1 MFRIPKKPHRKPFPT
16 GQKQHQKTVPGMADQ
31 VSGSIAQ
38 PQTKSNDIFP
48 GGGTGEGTSLEKRQ
62 PLSTS
67 LAENLAAIRNRTG
80 ENSDLIIREF
90 EVFLYKI
97 RAAVIYLDGLVNNE
111 LVHVHVLRGLM
122 AGSAAMRVS
131 EQEEAPECGEMRG
144 TQEVCLQGEDAF
156 KAIKDKLLSVAG
168 AGEISTVDQAVLAFH
183 SADAVFLLD
192 GYSQGLV
199 LAVRGFPVR
208 GIAEPGTENMI
219 RGPREGF
226 VEGLRINTALLRRRL
241 RDPNFKMISM
251 RLGRRT
257 HTDCVLA
264 YVQDLVDPDL
274 LSEVQ
279 QRLANIDCDLILES
293 GNIEQLIE
301 DSWLSPFPQ
310 VQSTERPDKVIAAV
324 LEGRVAILV
333 DGTPFALLV
342 PATFLQFFQAGED
355 YYERWLIASVVR
367 MLRIFASY
375 VATFT
380 PALYVAV
387 LSFHPGLLPTNLALA
402 VAATR
407 EGIPF
412 PAVVEALIMEVAFEL
427 FREAGARL
435 PGPIGQTVGIVGGLI
450 VGEAA
455 VAANLASPG
464 MVIVVA
470 LTALAGFSIPA
481 YNMAIGFRLV
491 RFPLTILAATLG
503 LYGVMLGF
511 IIINIHM
518 VSLRSFGVTYLSP
531 LAPYRF
537 RDWKDILI
545 RAPARAMV
553 TRPAITRA
561 RQPKRENSDKPEG
574 W

>member
-1 MFRIPKKPHRKPFPT
+1 MT
-16 GQKQHQKTVPGMADQ
+16 DQ
-31 VSGSIAQ
+31 VGGPKAEPKAKSND
-38 PQTKSNDIFP
+38 KSNDIFP
-48 GGGTGEGTSLEKRQ
+48 GGGTGEGTSLEKWQ
-62 PLSTS
+62 PLAPS
-67 LAENLAAIRNRTG
+67 LADNLAAIRDRTG

-90 EVFLYKI
+90 EVALYKI
-97 RAAVIYLDGLVNNE
+97 RAAVIYIDGLVNNE
-111 LVHVHVLRGLM
+111 LIHTHVLRSLM
-122 AGSAAMRVS
+122 TGSAPMRVM
-131 EQEEAPECGEMRG
+131 EEEEAPECGEKRRPLG
-144 TQEVCLQGEDAF
+144 LCLEGEDAF
-156 KAIKDKLLSVAG
+156 KAIKDKLLPIAG
-168 AGEISTVDQAVLAFH
+168 AREFSTVDQAVLAFY

-192 GYSQGLV
+192 GYTQGLV
-199 LAVRGFPVR
+199 LSVRGYPLR
-208 GIAEPGTENMI
+208 GVTEPGTENLI

-226 VEGLRINTALLRRRL
+226 VEGLRVNTSLLRRRL

-257 HTDCVLA
+257 HTDCVIA

-279 QRLANIDCDLILES
+279 QRLAGIDNDLILDS

-310 VQSTERPDKVIAAV
+310 VQNTERPDKVIAAV

-355 YYERWLIASVVR
+355 YYERWLIASVIR
-367 MLRIFASY
+367 ILRIFASY

-380 PALYVAV
+380 PALYVAIV
-387 LSFHPGLLPTNLALA
+387 SFHPGLLPTNLAMA
-402 VAATR
+402 IAATR

-450 VGEAA
+450 VGDAA
-455 VAANLASPG
+455 VRANLASPG

-491 RFPLTILAATLG
+491 RFPLMILTASLG
-503 LYGVMLGF
+503 LYGLMLGF

-518 VSLRSFGVTYLSP
+518 VSLKSFGVTYLSP

-545 RAPARAMV
+545 RAPVRAMA
-553 TRPAITRA
+553 TRPLLTKT
-561 RQPKRENSDKPEG
+561 RQPKREDSDKQEG